1 MHTIR
6 RLKIGEADLYRRLR
20 LEALKDAPGA
30 FSSTY
35 ESALQR
41 DEQSWAQQA
50 DSSAHG
56 SGRATFV
63 VIGERPIGLA
73 SIYRDTESPSTGE
86 LLQMWIALSH
96 RGSCI
101 AAELLDQL
109 FEWARD
115 HSFAKI
121 RAQVTQGNE
130 RALRFYGK
138 YGFRVVP
145 SSDGTVLTKQVE
157 HDAGGGPLLRPP
169 QLLR

>member
-50 DSSAHG
+50 DSSAQG

-96 RGSCI
+96 RGSGV

-109 FEWARD
+109 F
-115 HSFAKI
+115 
-121 RAQVTQGNE
+121 E

-138 YGFRVVP
+138 YGFQVVP

-169 QLLR
+169 QL